1 MLTPAWR
8 TRVFAAGAGVLAVW
22 FGVSIA
28 RQEFFWPVLAGV
40 ALTLFALA
48 RWQPLPLG
56 TVLLGAVV
64 FGYVIG
70 NRGFAQIMILPNQ
83 PLLPAEAML
92 ALGGGLLLVQCAW
105 RHDLPFRRESLNLA
119 LLLWIALGTLR
130 VAFDVRAY
138 GLLAIRDFAVVYY
151 AGFFYLA
158 QEAARE
164 NAGRVFLERVLL
176 VSCTLLL
183 GTSFVYDRY
192 PEFLFDLVSLGGSP
206 LIYYKGDLVGTFL
219 AVGSVLFYLRYE
231 SRRNKWNLAL
241 SLILAGGVVATN
253 NRASMA
259 GLVVAAL
266 WLLVGGRWKFAVTL
280 LVASATAAFAIV
292 VGASVLNRP
301 LEKTPLFG
309 VYERIVSLTDP
320 TGQRTYRGDET
331 FNKGD
336 NNLFRMTWWSAVFA
350 ETVDTNPYVGL
361 GFGHDLADR
370 FVREYYPESGEEFA
384 ARSPHNVVVTVFAR
398 MGLAG
403 LAGLLGV
410 LIIVA
415 ARTWQAVRRGPEA
428 AAPWCAAWVIFVS
441 ACFGVVLEGPM
452 GAVVFWTVLGVAQA
466 SAAERS
472 AAENR
477 VLTEKGRP
485 AALPSAIASV

>member
-1 MLTPAWR
+1 MVTPVWR
-8 TRVFAAGAGVLAVW
+8 TRFFAVGAGVLAVW
-22 FGVSIA
+22 FGASIA
-28 RQEFFWPVLAGV
+28 RQEFFWPAVVGV
-40 ALTLFALA
+40 ALVLFALT
-48 RWQPLPLG
+48 RWQPLPLA
-56 TVLLGAVV
+56 TLLLGAVV

-83 PLLPAEAML
+83 PLLPAEALL

-105 RHDLPFRRESLNLA
+105 RHDLPFRREALNVA

-151 AGFFYLA
+151 AAFFYLA

-164 NAGRVFLERVLL
+164 RAGRVFLERVLL
-176 VSCTLLL
+176 ASCTLLL
-183 GTSFVYDRY
+183 GTSFLYDRY
-192 PEFLFDLVSLGGSP
+192 SEFLFSAVSLRGSP

-219 AVGSVLFYLRYE
+219 AVGSVLFYLRHE
-231 SRRNKWNLAL
+231 TRRNRWNLAL
-241 SLILAGGVVATN
+241 SLILAGGVIATN

-259 GLVVAAL
+259 GLLVAAL
-266 WLLVGGRWKFAVTL
+266 WLLIGGRWKFAATL
-280 LVASATAAFAIV
+280 IVAGATAAFAIV

-309 VYERIVSLTDP
+309 VYERIVSLADP

-336 NNLFRMTWWSAVFA
+336 NNLFRTTWWTAVLA

-384 ARSPHNVVVTVFAR
+384 ARSPHNVLVTIFAR

-403 LAGLLGV
+403 LVGLLGV
-410 LIIVA
+410 LVIVA
-415 ARTWQAVRRGPEA
+415 TRTWRAVKSGPEA

-452 GAVVFWTVLGVAQA
+452 GAVVFWTILGIAQA
-466 SAAERS
+466 AAAERS
-472 AAENR
+472 NTQNR

-485 AALPSAIASV
+485 AALPSATASV